1 MPPVGEGLW
10 NSPAVMSGW
19 VGGLDT
25 CICYYAFNASFGHCY
40 TPAPLVSTA
49 TESLSWSGLRSSE
62 QPLDS
67 KKWATHAIPSSPEF
81 CHPLRAEGKL
91 KWYSDVEVS
100 ARPCVPLEGVS
111 PFISFY
117 FYFFFYILPRA
128 PPFLTFFLSPN
139 FFTQSVQLVV
149 PVFPWIQA
157 SNFGCGYWLFQG
169 PALVTIYNLMG
180 QEIAC
185 VMEKVRVIPRDRR
198 GSSQLCSN
206 YWWHA
211 TGDKPL
217 VRASVSSPVG

>member
-1 MPPVGEGLW
+1 MWNTSQILTMPPVGEGLW
-10 NSPAVMSGW
+10 YSPAVMSGW

-91 KWYSDVEVS
+91 KWYLDVEVS

-117 FYFFFYILPRA
+117 FLFFIF
-128 PPFLTFFLSPN
+128 FTFFLG
-139 FFTQSVQLVV
+139 LH
-149 PVFPWIQA
+149 VF
-157 SNFGCGYWLFQG
+157 SL
-169 PALVTIYNLMG
+169 
-180 QEIAC
+180 
-185 VMEKVRVIPRDRR
+185 
-198 GSSQLCSN
+198 SSCLPTSL
-206 YWWHA
+206 HKA
-211 TGDKPL
+211 F
-217 VRASVSSPVG
+217 S